1 MLCAIWYH
9 LHNVKNVNNTLGR
22 VILLVNWKLKHATLL
37 QITLLDGCLSSVLNY
52 ENGTKS
58 HKASH
63 IIVLIKSMMVLILTG
78 FSPKISF
85 ISCFQ

>member
-1 MLCAIWYH
+1 MEKSTINSLHFIYLMLCAIWYH

-37 QITLLDGCLSSVLNY
+37 QITLLDECFSSALNY

-58 HKASH
+58 RKASH
-63 IIVLIKSMMVLILTG
+63 IIVLTKA
-78 FSPKISF
+78 
-85 ISCFQ
+85 